1 MISLFTILSQAFYYY
16 YSASLSLP
24 RVLIVIL
31 YPNDYSLAPS
41 SEGAYYVD
49 LSDVLHIFHV
59 ELRCIHR
66 GLGELDGGGGVV
78 DDVAEGDVDVMPA
91 LV

>member
-24 RVLIVIL
+24 CVLIVIL
-31 YPNDYSLAPS
+31 YINDYSLAPS
-41 SEGAYYVD
+41 SEGAYYVE
-49 LSDVLHIFHV
+49 LSDVLHIFRV

-66 GLGELDGGGGVV
+66 GLAEGDRGLRIIYY
-78 DDVAEGDVDVMPA
+78 VAEGDADVMPA
-91 LV
+91 CV

>member
-1 MISLFTILSQAFYYY
+1 MISLFTILSQVFYYY

-59 ELRCIHR
+59 ELRCIHHR
-66 GLGELDGGGGVV
+66 LPETDGGGGEV
-78 DDVAEGDVDVMPA
+78 DDVAEGNIHIMPTF
-91 LV
+91 V